1 MNKEEATRLVNRGM
15 TVILSCE
22 TTDQLKTATTY
33 ADLIYRKLARE
44 IGLINHTQF
53 ISLIER
59 SIGFAQCKVKYNV
72 KSLKA

>member
-1 MNKEEATRLVNRGM
+1 MMNKEEATRLVDKCM

-22 TTDQLKTATTY
+22 TIDQLKTATRY
-33 ADLIYRKLARE
+33 ADFIYRKLARE

-53 ISLIER
+53 IALIER

-72 KSLKA
+72 KA